1 MVVVTGGAS
10 GIGRGLCD
18 ELGRRGAVVVV
29 TDVQEEAPRAVA
41 AGITAAGGRASG
53 AALDVRDA
61 AAFERL
67 LNETIA
73 AHGRLDYLFNNAGL
87 AAAGEA
93 QKIPLKISPVMDVD
107 LWGVIH
113 STDGGLAR
121 MVRQGWGHI
130 VNISSLAGIGGMAL
144 GSPYATSKFGVVGL
158 SLTLR
163 AEGSD
168 LGVKVSAVCRRT
180 SRPAIFENGAYA
192 DTNQES
198 LLSLIPFKFV
208 DVDVAVRKILRGVER
223 NRAMIVFP
231 FYARLLWWLTR
242 LNPEIAVNVNRK
254 TARAFRRRA
263 ARGGATEKT
272 RTNMDV
278 KDEQGRQ
285 AEAVC
290 PCSSLESVF
299 FSPAR
304 VARSAAAAPR
314 STRRAAR

>member
-1 MVVVTGGAS
+1 MAAIPFQNAVVVVTGRAS
-10 GIGRGLCD
+10 GIGRALCE

-29 TDVQEEAPRAVA
+29 TDVQEEGARDVA

-67 LNETIA
+67 LDETIA

-93 QKIPLKISPVMDVD
+93 QKIPLEIWRKVMDVN

-113 STDGGLAR
+113 GAMAAYAR
-121 MVRQGWGHI
+121 MVRQGSGHI

-144 GSPYATSKFGVVGL
+144 GSPYATTKFGVVGL

-163 AEGSD
+163 AEGAD
-168 LGVKVSAVCRRT
+168 LGVKVSAVC
-180 SRPAIFENGAYA
+180 PAYIQTRIFENGAYA
-192 DTNQES
+192 DTNRES

-208 DVDVAVRKILRGVER
+208 DVDVAVRKVLRGVER

-231 FYARLLWWLTR
+231 FYAKLLWWLTR

-263 ARGGATEKT
+263 VRGRAAEKT
-272 RTNMDV
+272 GT
-278 KDEQGRQ
+278 
-285 AEAVC
+285 
-290 PCSSLESVF
+290 
-299 FSPAR
+299 
-304 VARSAAAAPR
+304 
-314 STRRAAR
+314 